1 MLLLA
6 VSFYSTRNCKE
17 IEIGIRNSTI
27 VSEAEISKEAE
38 RVRSRKM
45 NQNMSAFLIG
55 MVGAAFTLGAY
66 SQPWMTPTQSITTG
80 LITLMFGLLVRE
92 GFISL

>member
-1 MLLLA
+1 MQLV
-6 VSFYSTRNCKE
+6 VSFYSTIVFQKQKLQRNRE
-17 IEIGIRNSTI
+17 
-27 VSEAEISKEAE
+27 SKI
-38 RVRSRKM
+38 SRKM

-80 LITLMFGLLVRE
+80 LLTLMFGLLVRE